1 LSISRSALNAPVRN
15 RTDEEIEFG
24 QKPPISPDFENPAF
38 RPYCCPEADGTDQFQ
53 PPMSE
58 NKQGKILIVDDNEDL
73 LKAAKMFLKRHMV
86 QVDIEKNPEAI
97 PALMSNDN
105 YDVILLDMNFTKDVS
120 SGSEG
125 YFWLEKILQIDPSAV
140 VVLITAYGDVQMA
153 VKAIK
158 AGATDFVLKPWENE
172 KLLAT
177 LFSAMRLRESRDE
190 IHTLR
195 IKNQEFNQV
204 QNEKYSDIIGSSPA
218 MQKIFQTID
227 RVAHTDANVL
237 ILGENGTGKE
247 LIARAIHRNSAR
259 KNESFVSVDLGSITE
274 TLFESELFG
283 HKKGAFTDAKE
294 DRPGRFEMANGGT
307 LFLDEIGNLSM
318 PLQAKLLTV
327 IQNRRVSRVGA
338 NKETPVDIRLICAT
352 NMPLYDMVKENRFRQ
367 DLLYRINTIE
377 IEIPSL
383 RDRMEDIPLL
393 ANHFLKQYS
402 GKYSKNT
409 SKISEAAMAR
419 MHKHPWPGNI
429 RELQHSLERAIILS
443 NSSVLQPEDF
453 NFTVGASKET
463 DQNLSLDQYNLDEV
477 EKLLIRKVLKKYN
490 GNITQAA
497 SELGLTRSSLYRR
510 LEKHGL

>member
-1 LSISRSALNAPVRN
+1 
-15 RTDEEIEFG
+15 
-24 QKPPISPDFENPAF
+24 
-38 RPYCCPEADGTDQFQ
+38 
-53 PPMSE
+53 MSE
-58 NKQGKILIVDDNEDL
+58 TKHGKILIVDDNEDL
-73 LKAAKMFLKRHMV
+73 LKAAKMHLKRHFA
-86 QVDIEKNPEAI
+86 QVDVEKNPEAI
-97 PALMSNDN
+97 PALMNNDD

-125 YFWLEKILQIDPSAV
+125 YYWLERILQIDPSSV
-140 VVLITAYGDVQMA
+140 VVLITAYGDIQMA

-190 IHTLR
+190 VETLKF
-195 IKNQEFNQV
+195 KNQEINQAL
-204 QNEKYSDIIGSSPA
+204 NSRYSEIIGQSAA
-218 MQKIFQTID
+218 MQRIFQTID
-227 RVAHTDANVL
+227 RVAKTDANVL

-247 LIARAIHRNSAR
+247 LIARAIHRNSSR
-259 KNESFVSVDLGSITE
+259 QNENFVGVDLGSITE

-294 DRPGRFEMANGGT
+294 DRAGRFELSNNGT

-327 IQNRRVSRVGA
+327 IQNRKVNRVGS
-338 NKETPVDIRLICAT
+338 NKDTPINTRLICAT

-377 IEIPSL
+377 IEIPPL
-383 RDRMEDIPLL
+383 RDRFEDIPTL
-393 ANHFLKQYS
+393 ANHFLKHYAA
-402 GKYSKNT
+402 KYDKNV
-409 SKISEAAMAR
+409 SKISEGAMSR

-429 RELQHSLERAIILS
+429 RELQHAIERAVILS
-443 NSSVLQPEDF
+443 NASVLQPEDF
-453 NFTVGASKET
+453 NFTPTAAKE
-463 DQNLSLDQYNLDEV
+463 DGQLSLEQYNLEEV

-510 LEKHGL
+510 LEKYGL

>member
-1 LSISRSALNAPVRN
+1 
-15 RTDEEIEFG
+15 
-24 QKPPISPDFENPAF
+24 
-38 RPYCCPEADGTDQFQ
+38 
-53 PPMSE
+53 MSDS
-58 NKQGKILIVDDNEDL
+58 KQGKILIVDDNEDL
-73 LKAAKMFLKRHMV
+73 LKAAKIYLKRHFA
-86 QVDIEKNPEAI
+86 QVDVEKNPEAI
-97 PALMSNDN
+97 PGLMSHED

-125 YFWLEKILQIDPSAV
+125 YYWLEKILNIDPSSV

-177 LFSAMRLRESRDE
+177 LYSSMRLRESRDQ
-190 IHTLR
+190 IQTLKS
-195 IKNQEFNQV
+195 KNQEINQSI
-204 QNEKYSDIIGSSPA
+204 NEKYKDIIGQSQP
-218 MQKIFQTID
+218 MQRIFQTIE
-227 RVAHTDANVL
+227 RVAQTDANVL

-259 KNESFVSVDLGSITE
+259 QNESFVSVDLGSITE

-283 HKKGAFTDAKE
+283 HKKGSFTDAKE
-294 DRPGRFEMANGGT
+294 DRPGRFELANNGT

-327 IQNRRVSRVGA
+327 IQNRKVSRVGS
-338 NKETPVDIRLICAT
+338 NKDTPVDIRLICAT
-352 NMPLYDMVKENRFRQ
+352 NMPLYEMVKENRFRQ

-377 IEIPSL
+377 IEIPPL
-383 RDRMEDIPLL
+383 RERLEDIPLL
-393 ANHFLKQYS
+393 ANHFLKHYAGRY
-402 GKYSKNT
+402 GKNVT
-409 SKISEAAMAR
+409 KISDAAMTR
-419 MHKHPWPGNI
+419 MNKHPWPGNI
-429 RELQHSLERAIILS
+429 RELQHALERAVILS

-453 NFTVGASKET
+453 NFSTTLPKDGA
-463 DQNLSLDQYNLDEV
+463 DQQLNLDQFNLEEV

-497 SELGLTRSSLYRR
+497 AELGLTRSSLYRR